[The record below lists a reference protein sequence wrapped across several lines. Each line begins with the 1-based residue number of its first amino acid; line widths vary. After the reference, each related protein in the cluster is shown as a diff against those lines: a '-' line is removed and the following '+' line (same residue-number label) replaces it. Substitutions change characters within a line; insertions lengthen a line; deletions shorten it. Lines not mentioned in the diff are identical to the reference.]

1 MNAVCAVHNSI
12 KIKSHNMKLIIDGS
26 NLMHR
31 SYWVSEKVNKSVVEL
46 FLGSL
51 RKLHND
57 FTPSDVYIVWDARLI
72 KGVKNYRR
80 QEETYKADRDK
91 ERWKKVYAKEKVI
104 RKLCESLG
112 LYNMYPGVLE
122 ADDFI
127 YFICKNE
134 PGIKTVVTSD
144 QDLLQVVNDHTTV
157 YNPIKKFLYDPLT
170 FREQFSIPLSDFVS
184 YKALM
189 GDKSDNIQGVPGV
202 GPKRALRIIAKGIDE
217 SLSSNDIKTY
227 KHNIDLIDLN
237 RGLVHHPEERSIYQ
251 YQLKNTTKIEPDYNM
266 FVQLCSDN
274 DVELQYDFT
283 GFFSNHINNTVV
295 DVLR

>member
-1 MNAVCAVHNSI
+1 
-12 KIKSHNMKLIIDGS
+12 MKLIIDGS

-51 RKLHND
+51 RKMYND

-72 KGVKNYRR
+72 KGVKNFRR
-80 QEETYKADRDK
+80 QEATYKSDRDK
-91 ERWKKVYAKEKVI
+91 ERWKKVYAKEKII

-134 PGIKTVVTSD
+134 SGIKTVVTSD
-144 QDLLQVVNDHTTV
+144 QDLLQVINENTAVF
-157 YNPIKKFLYDPLT
+157 NPIKKFLYDSKS
-170 FREQFSIPLSDFVS
+170 FRDKFSIPLSDFVS

-189 GDKSDNIQGVPGV
+189 GDKSDNIQGIPGV
-202 GPKRALRIIAKGIDE
+202 GPKRAIRIITKGVE
-217 SLSSNDIKTY
+217 KSLSPDEIKIY
-227 KHNIDLIDLN
+227 NHNINLIDLN
-237 RGLVHHPEERSIYQ
+237 QGLVHHPEERSIYQ
-251 YQLKNTTKIEPDYNM
+251 YQLKNSTKIKSDYNK
-266 FVQLCSDN
+266 FIQLCSDN
-274 DVELQYDFT
+274 DIELQYDFSC
-283 GFFSNHINNTVV
+283 FFSDHINNTVV